1 MKRFFDLVMGLG
13 YAFLFIFLFSFTVA
27 DIKFIFGVLGAYAII
42 YFVLRRFFFGDK

>member
-1 MKRFFDLVMGLG
+1 MKRFFDLAMGLG
-13 YAFLFIFLFSFTVA
+13 YAVLFIVLFAFVVV